1 MGRFFDLESPVMRF
15 LNRVA
20 DLMILNLVMLVCC
33 LPIITIG
40 ASITAMHYVV
50 LKMIR
55 GEDGYLIRGFFKSF
69 KTNFKQA
76 TLIWLMMLVVIV
88 IYVGDALIFSF
99 SGLTFPKPMVIAV
112 IAVGIIIYMIA
123 MYIFPLL
130 ARFENSIR
138 NTIKN
143 AALISIVNLPKT
155 LLMAVLYAL
164 PLVIGYFSSYAI
176 LFVFLFG
183 ISVPAYGAAWL
194 YSNIFKKFEPE
205 VEMVS
210 DMDFTVDMGDV
221 SEETDEMTEAT
232 EESGV

>member
-20 DLMILNLVMLVCC
+20 DLMILNLVMIVCC

-40 ASITAMHYVV
+40 ASVTAMHYVV

-69 KTNFKQA
+69 KENFKQA

-123 MYIFPLL
+123 MYIYPLL

-143 AALISIVNLPKT
+143 AALIAIGNLPKT
-155 LLMAVLYAL
+155 ILMAVLYVL
-164 PLVIGYFSSYAI
+164 PLVISYFSSYAI

-210 DMDFTVDMGDV
+210 DMDFTVDMGEE
-221 SEETDEMTEAT
+221 SEEANEKTE
-232 EESGV
+232 

>member
-1 MGRFFDLESPVMRF
+1 MGKFFDMESPIMRT
-15 LNRVA
+15 LSRVA
-20 DLMILNLVMLVCC
+20 DLMILNLLVAVCC
-33 LPIITIG
+33 IPIITIG
-40 ASITAMHYVV
+40 ASYTAMHYVV

-55 GEDGYLIRGFFKSF
+55 GEDGYLVRGFFKSF
-69 KTNFKQA
+69 KENFKQA
-76 TLIWLMMLVVIV
+76 TLIWLLMLLVIV
-88 IYVGDALIFSF
+88 VYVGDALIFSF
-99 SGLTFPKPMVIAV
+99 STIVFPKPLVIAV
-112 IAVGIIIYMIA
+112 VAVGVIIFLIS

-143 AALISIVNLPKT
+143 AAFMAVGNLPKT
-155 LLMAVLYAL
+155 ILMAVIYAL
-164 PLVIGYFSSYAI
+164 PLVICYFSTYAM

-210 DMDFTVDMGDV
+210 DMDFTIDMGDEG
-221 SEETDEMTEAT
+221 EEIDGRTE
-232 EESGV
+232 

>member
-20 DLMILNLVMLVCC
+20 DLMILNLLVLVCC
-33 LPIITIG
+33 IPIITIG
-40 ASITAMHYVV
+40 ASITGMHYVV

-69 KTNFKQA
+69 KANFKQA

-88 IYVGDALIFSF
+88 VYVGDALIFSF
-99 SGLTFPKPMVIAV
+99 SGVAFPKPLVIAV
-112 IAVGIIIYMIA
+112 VAVGLIIYMMAI
-123 MYIFPLL
+123 YIFPLL

-143 AALISIVNLPKT
+143 AALIAIGNLPKT
-155 LLMAVLYAL
+155 ILMAIFYVI
-164 PLVIGYFSSYAI
+164 PLVIIYFSSYAM

-205 VEMVS
+205 EEVVS

-221 SEETDEMTEAT
+221 SEEISEETE
-232 EESGV
+232 

>member
-20 DLMILNLVMLVCC
+20 DLMILNLVMIVCC
-33 LPIITIG
+33 LPVITIG
-40 ASITAMHYVV
+40 ASVTAMHYVV

-76 TLIWLMMLVVIV
+76 TLIWLIMLAIIV
-88 IYVGDALIFSF
+88 IYVGDVLIFSF

-112 IAVGIIIYMIA
+112 IAVGIIIYMVA
-123 MYIFPLL
+123 MYIFPVL

-143 AALISIVNLPKT
+143 AAFIAIGNLPKT
-155 LLMAVLYAL
+155 ILMAILYAL
-164 PLVIGYFSSYAI
+164 PLVIVYFSSYAV

-210 DMDFTVDMGDV
+210 DMDFTVDMGEG
-221 SEETDEMTEAT
+221 SEEADEETE
-232 EESGV
+232 

>member
-1 MGRFFDLESPVMRF
+1 MGRFFDLESPIMRF

-20 DLMILNLVMLVCC
+20 DLMILNLLMIVCC
-33 LPIITIG
+33 IPVITIG
-40 ASITAMHYVV
+40 ASITAMHYVI

-76 TLIWLMMLVVIV
+76 TLIWLLMLVVIV
-88 IYVGDALIFSF
+88 VYVGDALIFSF
-99 SGLTFPKPMVIAV
+99 SGVSFPKPMVIAV
-112 IAVGIIIYMIA
+112 AAVGIMMYMIA

-138 NTIKN
+138 NTVKN
-143 AALISIVNLPKT
+143 AALIAIGNLPKT
-155 LLMAVLYAL
+155 ILMAVLYAL
-164 PLVIGYFSSYAI
+164 PLVVIYFSTYAV

-205 VEMVS
+205 VEVVS
-210 DMDFTVDMGDV
+210 DMDFSIDMG
-221 SEETDEMTEAT
+221 
-232 EESGV
+232 ESGEEGNEELE

>member
-20 DLMILNLVMLVCC
+20 DLMILNLVMIVCC

-40 ASITAMHYVV
+40 ASVTAMHYVV

-55 GEDGYLIRGFFKSF
+55 GEDGYLLRGFFKSF
-69 KTNFKQA
+69 KENFKQA

-143 AALISIVNLPKT
+143 AALIAIGNLPKT
-155 LLMAVLYAL
+155 ILMAVLYVL
-164 PLVIGYFSSYAI
+164 PLVISYFSSYAI

-210 DMDFTVDMGDV
+210 DMDFTVDMGEE
-221 SEETDEMTEAT
+221 SEEANEKTE
-232 EESGV
+232 

>member
-1 MGRFFDLESPVMRF
+1 MGRFFDLESPIMRF

-20 DLMILNLVMLVCC
+20 DLMILNLVMIVCC
-33 LPIITIG
+33 LPVITIG
-40 ASITAMHYVV
+40 ASVTAMHYVV

-76 TLIWLMMLVVIV
+76 TLIWLIMLVIIV

-143 AALISIVNLPKT
+143 AALIAIGNLPKT
-155 LLMAVLYAL
+155 ILMAILYAL
-164 PLVIGYFSSYAI
+164 PLVISYFSTYAI

-210 DMDFTVDMGDV
+210 DMDFTVDMGEAN
-221 SEETDEMTEAT
+221 EETGEETE
-232 EESGV
+232 